1 MSFLTPKEVAERIG
15 VSESH
20 VKNMIRDGR
29 LPGYKFNGT
38 RYRIEETD
46 FNQWLE
52 EQKLPYAD
60 KQNNDNME
68 DLEQ

>member
-1 MSFLTPKEVAERIG
+1 MSFLTPKEIAEKIG

-38 RYRIEETD
+38 RYRVEEAD
-46 FNQWLE
+46 FNLWLE
-52 EQKLPYAD
+52 NQKIISNE
-60 KQNNDNME
+60 NNEFME
-68 DLEQ
+68 EL

>member
-1 MSFLTPKEVAERIG
+1 MSFLTPKEVAEKIG

-38 RYRIEETD
+38 RYRVEEADFKAWLEDQKIFPSEETV
-46 FNQWLE
+46 
-52 EQKLPYAD
+52 
-60 KQNNDNME
+60 NNLSME
-68 DLEQ
+68 D